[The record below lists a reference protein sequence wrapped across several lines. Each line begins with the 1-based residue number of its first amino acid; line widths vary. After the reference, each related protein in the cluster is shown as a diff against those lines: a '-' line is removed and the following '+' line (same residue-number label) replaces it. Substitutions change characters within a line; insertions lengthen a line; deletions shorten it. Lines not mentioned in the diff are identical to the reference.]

1 MNEELKHHAKGLA
14 RELKKVAEEF
24 LGKSLPNDFSF
35 EGEAKMKVRAN
46 GKTYERTA
54 SYSAA
59 MSTIEVNDEDSST
72 EALVKEEE

>member
-46 GKTYERTA
+46 GKTYEKTA
-54 SYSAA
+54 KYSADL
-59 MSTIEVNDEDSST
+59 SSKEVN
-72 EALVKEEE
+72 EEE